1 MTKNSLTILNK
12 KRLPK
17 PGKVFDTYWK
27 FAVKRQEIFFNKIEG
42 GNYPWTDD
50 GTLRKHKFTNAYRA
64 SDRVS
69 QYLIK
74 NVIYN
79 GDQQFEEVLF
89 RTLLFKTFNK
99 IDSWILLHNEI
110 GEITIKKF
118 KFKRFSE
125 VLFEAIEASEAIYS
139 GAYIMASGKS
149 KFGYERKF
157 QNHLRLIELMI
168 KEKLSEKILTAKS
181 LEDIFLLLKSYPTI
195 GNFLAYQYAI
205 DLNYSASLEFSEMDY
220 VMPGPGA
227 RDGIRKCFTDYGDY
241 SESEIVK
248 YVTEIQEQ
256 EFGRLGLEFKTL
268 WGRKLQL
275 IDCQNLFCEVDKYAR
290 VLHPDVNG
298 ISNRKRI
305 KQLYVPNKEQFEYW
319 YPPKWGIN
327 TKIEKENGKRKK
339 RIHQSL

>member
-1 MTKNSLTILNK
+1 MDSLTILNK
-12 KRLPK
+12 KKLPK

-27 FAVKRQEIFFNKIEG
+27 FAVKRQEIFFNKIEEK
-42 GNYPWTDD
+42 NYPWTDD
-50 GTLRKHKFTNAYRA
+50 GVLRKHKFTNAYRA

-79 GDQQFEEVLF
+79 GDQRFEEVFF

-110 GEITIKKF
+110 GDVTIKNF
-118 KFKRFSE
+118 KFKQFSE
-125 VLFEAIEASEAIYS
+125 IIFEAIEAGETIYS

-149 KFGYERKF
+149 KFGHERKF
-157 QNHLRLIELMI
+157 QNHLRLLELMI
-168 KEKLSEKILTAKS
+168 KERLSEKISKAKS
-181 LEDIFLLLKSYPTI
+181 LEDIFHLLKSYPTI
-195 GNFLAYQYAI
+195 GNFLAYQYTI

-227 RDGIRKCFTDYGDY
+227 RDGIRKCFIDYGDY
-241 SESEIVK
+241 SEIDIVK
-248 YVTEIQEQ
+248 YVTEIQEK
-256 EFGRLGLEFKTL
+256 EFERLGLQFKTL

-327 TKIEKENGKRKK
+327 TKIENEYGKRKK
-339 RIHQSL
+339 RVHQPL

>member
-1 MTKNSLTILNK
+1 MDSLTILNK
-12 KRLPK
+12 KKLPK
-17 PGKVFDTYWK
+17 PSKVFDTYWR
-27 FAVKRQEIFFNKIEG
+27 FAVKRQEIFYNKIAG
-42 GNYPWTDD
+42 KNYPWTDD
-50 GTLRKHKFTNAYRA
+50 DTLRKHKFTNAYRA

-79 GDQQFEEVLF
+79 GDQRFEEVLF

-99 IDSWILLHNEI
+99 IDTWILFDNEI
-110 GEITIKKF
+110 GDITIKNF
-118 KFKRFSE
+118 KLTRFSKI
-125 VLFEAIEASEAIYS
+125 LFEAIEAGETIYS

-168 KEKLSEKILTAKS
+168 KEKLSEQILTAES
-181 LEDIFLLLKSYPTI
+181 LEDIFKLLKSYPTI
-195 GNFLAYQYAI
+195 GNFLAYQYTI
-205 DLNYSASLEFSEMDY
+205 DLNYSASLQFSEMDY

-227 RDGIRKCFTDYGDY
+227 RDGIRKCFRDYGDY
-241 SESEIVK
+241 NETDIIK

-256 EFGRLGLEFKTL
+256 EFERLGLQFKNL
-268 WGRKLQL
+268 WGRSLQL

-290 VLHPDVNG
+290 VLHPEASG

-305 KQLYVPNKEQFEYW
+305 KQLYVPKKEQFEYW

-327 TKIEKENGKRKK
+327 TKIENEYGKRKK
-339 RIHQSL
+339 RVHQPL